1 MWHQKCP
8 EKKKV
13 IMKNLMISASGIR
26 GIIGETLGPELALK
40 IAYAFSNF
48 LAEGPVVLGG
58 DTRTSYHLLFSAVSA
73 GLISKGR
80 TVIDIGQV
88 PTPTAQQM
96 ISHHHAAGAI
106 VITASHNPVIWNG
119 LKLMNSSGSFLEE
132 EEFQHFLHEFEKE
145 SHDTLKPW
153 DKLGHVIK
161 EPKAISYH
169 IQKILSVLPVQG
181 LIQSANLRVLVDAN
195 HGTAAIADPLL
206 FEALGV
212 RYTLLGKTPDGR
224 FSHTPEPNKEN
235 LSELIDA
242 MSSGQYDIGFAQDP
256 DADRLVIVDEKG
268 RFIGEDYS
276 LAFCMDYLLSKEE
289 KNNHPVVVNLSTSYI
304 VSDIAKKY
312 DRQVHYTRIGE
323 TNVTKGIKQHQAP
336 VGGEGNGGVIYPKIG
351 WGRDSLVGIVC
362 ALAFL
367 AENKKTVSQIVS
379 TYPQYTLVREKKQ
392 LEKREDIQHYLNHIQ
407 EVFQGHPMDT
417 QDGIK
422 VLLDRSWL
430 HVRASNTEPI
440 IRFFAEAPT
449 EKEAKLLIEKVH
461 DKLS

>member
-1 MWHQKCP
+1 
-8 EKKKV
+8 
-13 IMKNLMISASGIR
+13 MKNLMISASGIR
-26 GIIGETLGPELALK
+26 GVIGETLGPELALK
-40 IAYAFSNF
+40 ITYAFSNF
-48 LAEGPVVLGG
+48 LAQGPIVLGG
-58 DTRTSYHLLFSAVSA
+58 DTRTSYSFLFSAVSA

-145 SHDTLKPW
+145 SHDTLNPW

-449 EKEAKLLIEKVH
+449 EKEAKLLIEKAKIGLPRSVR
-461 DKLS
+461 STPTG